1 MRMGRGHIIY
11 GRNKWHR
18 MARGRVVL
26 ACLTGVP
33 HTSMALMHI
42 ETKNPAN
49 CAWLCLW
56 CLYQQNKQEGRE
68 WEVGRRAKRPRQDFR
83 VLIDVGVISARGT
96 ARP

>member
-1 MRMGRGHIIY
+1 MVSGHIIY
-11 GRNKWHR
+11 GRNFGIVWR
-18 MARGRVVL
+18 EEELL

-49 CAWLCLW
+49 CA

-68 WEVGRRAKRPRQDFR
+68 
-83 VLIDVGVISARGT
+83 
-96 ARP
+96 